1 MDSRQSQSEIP
12 VILLVVALVVAFTA
26 PRLPVMFRK
35 GLVMAGMLVWI
46 GGFYYLVLAPR
57 WWQGNQSPARRMWK
71 RILLLLLAGML
82 SMAAGVFVTGAPET
96 SAS

>member
-46 GGFYYLVLAPR
+46 GGLCYLVLVPG
-57 WWQGNQSPARRMWK
+57 WQSGNQSPARRMWK
-71 RILLLLLAGML
+71 RILFLLLAGV
-82 SMAAGVFVTGAPET
+82 SFAASVFVTGTPE
-96 SAS
+96 ASSS